1 MSATSLGE
9 AGTPWFQ
16 RTAQDCLTA
25 FDSSMDG
32 LASSV
37 ADQRLRVNGP
47 NSLPTPPRP
56 SAWQVVVRQWRDP
69 MTVLLTVLIA
79 VSALVNQV
87 ETAVL
92 VALLVVINV
101 GMGAQQQLKARASV
115 DDLESMTTPT
125 AAVRREG
132 RVQLVPAAN
141 LVVGDIIVLEAG
153 DMVPADARIL
163 RAASLEV
170 IESALTGES
179 TTVTKDSAPVLDADP
194 PLGDRTC
201 MLFQNTSVARGAADA
216 VVVATGTATEMGR
229 IATAL
234 SEVQT
239 APSPLQ
245 IELNKLTI
253 RLAAVCLIAVA
264 FIVVVGL
271 IRGLDPQQIALVAIA
286 TAISSI
292 PSGLPTFLTAMLSY
306 GAQRLAEVKAVVR
319 NLNDVETLGSV
330 SAINSDKTGTLTMD
344 MMTAVKMFNSGQWFS
359 VDGNGYSTQ
368 GRIRHAAG
376 QVVPDFTM
384 LGYGLTLCSDAVVSP
399 DGGVIGDPTE
409 LALVVLA
416 AKMGVDAKIS
426 RQEYERA
433 ALVPF
438 DSAYK
443 FMATFHVAPMEDGE
457 PDSLIGLVK
466 GAPDVVL
473 DRCSHASWNGQ
484 VVPIDQVRGQIQEAN
499 AELAEQGLRVMSF
512 AYRQLD
518 LGETDAVA
526 ADPIAAVEQLVFVA
540 LVGII
545 DPLRPAAKDA
555 IQRSLHA
562 GIDVRMIT
570 GDHAVTAKA
579 IADDLGLGPGVIT
592 GKEFEALTDEQV
604 ISRLDQMHVFGR
616 VSPQDKLRLV
626 SVMQESGRIVAM
638 TGDAVNDAAALKKA
652 DVGVAM
658 GSGSDVTKQAANI
671 VLTDDN
677 FATLIHAVEL
687 GRDIYGK
694 ITAQIRYVMVGL
706 FAVLALMLLASAFNV
721 NGGNALS
728 AVQLLF
734 VTFLIGLFPAIGIST
749 DSVEPGTMDAP
760 PRDPTVSLL
769 NSSTLPRWV
778 IFGVV
783 QAVAGL
789 AAFLIARQTGAD
801 VAIAQTM
808 TFAVMGWSIV
818 FAAGS
823 LRRDVIPIWQGP
835 YLPYFLW
842 LAFPLIATALAV
854 EWDVLQPLVGTV
866 ELTGAQ
872 WAIVLGLALL
882 SPIIIELD
890 KWIRRLEAR

>member
-1 MSATSLGE
+1 MSATTSAE
-9 AGTPWFQ
+9 QTRWFQ
-16 RTAQDCLTA
+16 REPQECLAA
-25 FDSSMDG
+25 FDTPSDG
-32 LASSV
+32 LSS
-37 ADQRLRVNGP
+37 ATAELRLRVNGP
-47 NSLPTPPRP
+47 NTLPAPVRP
-56 SAWQVVVRQWRDP
+56 TAWQVVLRQWQDP
-69 MTVLLTVLIA
+69 MTILLSVLIV

-92 VALLVVINV
+92 VALLVLINV
-101 GMGAQQQLKARASV
+101 GMGAHQQLKARSSV
-115 DDLESMTTPT
+115 DALESMSTPT
-125 AAVRREG
+125 AQVRRDG
-132 RVQLVPAAN
+132 RIQVVSTEV

-153 DMVPADARIL
+153 DMVPADARII
-163 RAASLEV
+163 RATGLEV
-170 IESALTGES
+170 TESALTGES
-179 TTVTKDSAPVLDADP
+179 TTVGKDVEVVPDDDP

-201 MLFQNTSVARGAADA
+201 MLFQNTSVARGTAEA
-216 VVVATGTATEMGR
+216 VVIATGSATEMGR

-234 SEVQT
+234 SEVQAT
-239 APSPLQ
+239 PSPLQ
-245 IELNKLTI
+245 LELNQLTV
-253 RLAAVCLIAVA
+253 RLAIVCLIAVA

-271 IRGLDPQQIALVAIA
+271 ARGLSTEQIALVAIA

-306 GAQRLAEVKAVVR
+306 GAQRLAKVKAVVR

-344 MMTAVKMFNSGQWFS
+344 MMTAVSMFTEGQWFG
-359 VDGNGYSTQ
+359 VDGSGYSTE

-376 QVVPDFTM
+376 KAVPDFTM
-384 LGYGLTLCSDAVVSP
+384 LGYGLTLCSDATVAP

-416 AKMGVDAKIS
+416 AKMGVDAGIS
-426 RQEYERA
+426 RKEYPRC

-443 FMATFHVAPMEDGE
+443 FMATFHVAPTEADGA
-457 PDSLIGLVK
+457 DQLVGLVK

-473 DRCSHASWNGQ
+473 ERCTHADWNGS
-484 VVPIDQVRGQIQEAN
+484 VVPIEEAREAIQQAN
-499 AELAEQGLRVMSF
+499 VELAGRGLRVMSF
-512 AYRQLD
+512 AYRQLAVD
-518 LGETDAVA
+518 QQDVVA
-526 ADPIAAVEQLVFVA
+526 ADPIAAVQDLVFVS

-545 DPLRPAAKDA
+545 DPLRPAAKEA
-555 IQRSLHA
+555 IRRSLNA

-592 GKEFEALTDEQV
+592 GKEFESLSDGQI
-604 ISRLDQMHVFGR
+604 ISQLDQLHVFGR

-626 SVMQESGRIVAM
+626 SVMQDSGRIVAM

-677 FATLIHAVEL
+677 FATLVHAVEL

-706 FAVLALMLLASAFNV
+706 FAVLAVMLIASAFNI
-721 NGGNALS
+721 NDGNVLS

-734 VTFLIGLFPAIGIST
+734 VTFFIGLFPAIGIST
-749 DSVEPGTMDAP
+749 DSVEPGIMDAP
-760 PRDPTVSLL
+760 PRDPKVTLL
-769 NSSTLPRWV
+769 NSSTLPRWLT
-778 IFGVV
+778 FGVI
-783 QAVAGL
+783 QAIA
-789 AAFLIARQTGAD
+789 AISAFLIARQTGAD
-801 VAIAQTM
+801 VTTAQTM
-808 TFAVMGWSIV
+808 TFAVVGWSMV

-835 YLPYFLW
+835 FLPYFLW
-842 LAFPLIATALAV
+842 LAIPFAATVLAV
-854 EWDVLQPLVGTV
+854 EWDEIQPLINTVG
-866 ELTGAQ
+866 LTGSQ
-872 WAIVLGLALL
+872 WSIIFALALT
-882 SPIIIELD
+882 SPLAIELD
-890 KWIRRLEAR
+890 KWIRRLQAK